1 MGYII
6 SKIVKLRQMEFRT
19 LYSEMMGPP
28 TTQVQNSYMLTDFFF
43 KYNLMAKSG

>member
-28 TTQVQNSYMLTDFFF
+28 TTQMQNRYKLTDFF
-43 KYNLMAKSG
+43 